1 MKNENE
7 NLKKAGELLDEGCN
21 KFNKEDFQGAIDKF
35 SKAIELKSN
44 YDRAYSNRG
53 AAKYFLN
60 DTEGA
65 MQDYNKAIE
74 LNPRNVNAY
83 TNRATLNQ
91 KLKNYQDAIDDCTR
105 AIEIEPTADLYNI
118 RGWAMLDSLKFQSAV
133 EDFNKA
139 IELNSNNAEY
149 YISRGHALLEW
160 AGEDF
165 HKALKIDPD
174 NEEAIFFTDLI
185 DDMHGEV

>member
-7 NLKKAGELLDEGCN
+7 NLKKADELLDEGCN
-21 KFNKEDFQGAIDKF
+21 KCNKKDFQGAIDKF

-44 YDRAYSNRG
+44 YDIAYNNRG
-53 AAKYFLN
+53 AAKYLLY

-91 KLKNYQDAIDDCTR
+91 ELEIYQDAIDDYTR
-105 AIEIEPTADLYNI
+105 AIEIEPTADLYNS
-118 RGWAMLDSLKFQSAV
+118 RGWAMLDSLKFQNAV

-149 YISRGHALLEW
+149 YISRGHALLKW

-174 NEEAIFFTDLI
+174 NEEAIFFADLI
-185 DDMHGEV
+185 DDMQGDV